1 MKSKHLLQIL
11 HEMITQTIGNS
22 STEKTLP
29 LVFPLCYKD
38 SPCNISTY
46 DVDLHILEIA
56 VN

>member
-11 HEMITQTIGNS
+11 HKMIKQTIGNS